1 MAWRGQWCASPGYAV
16 VHESVAEQLAE
27 CKMAVVARYGA
38 KSVSIFSPDVA
49 IDRLYTPLPKK
60 EREHSISGSSGS
72 TTSIEERT
80 PKEGP
85 GWAHNEE
92 QCRRQPG
99 TSRARSLSTPSE
111 RSKELVGSPARSF
124 DTMRAGGTRSTISGI
139 PAHCS
144 LRMPRDSLGLR
155 AYRRGPK
162 RNRSPRRES
171 IRHAETSATPHI
183 NGQTLQR
190 LKLQILAST
199 AARSL
204 LTLSTTPSARKM
216 ALPRLSLAH

>member
-1 MAWRGQWCASPGYAV
+1 MRAAAEHVSPVLLELGGQNPAIVDEAANIPDAAKKIVWGAMAWRGQWCASPGYAV

-38 KSVSIFSPDVA
+38 KSVSIFPPDVA

-99 TSRARSLSTPSE
+99 TSRARSLSTPS
-111 RSKELVGSPARSF
+111 
-124 DTMRAGGTRSTISGI
+124 
-139 PAHCS
+139 
-144 LRMPRDSLGLR
+144 
-155 AYRRGPK
+155 
-162 RNRSPRRES
+162 
-171 IRHAETSATPHI
+171 
-183 NGQTLQR
+183 
-190 LKLQILAST
+190 
-199 AARSL
+199 
-204 LTLSTTPSARKM
+204 
-216 ALPRLSLAH
+216 